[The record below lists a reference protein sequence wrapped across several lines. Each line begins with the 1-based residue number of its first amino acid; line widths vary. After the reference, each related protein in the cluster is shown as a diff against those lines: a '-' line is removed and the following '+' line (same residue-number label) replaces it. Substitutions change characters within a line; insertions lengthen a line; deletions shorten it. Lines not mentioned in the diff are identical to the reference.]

1 MVLASLK
8 NNAFKRLIFL
18 IILQALIVSAGFVFT
33 IIATRS
39 LGLSVYGEIV
49 YVIAIGTILASII
62 RYGSDET
69 LIVSI
74 NEKIEKKLEVHASI
88 LLRVCCL
95 IVLSILVL
103 ILCVA
108 GVFSYSESLG
118 IIAFMIV
125 GLQLA
130 APYDYNNDQHKHAIS
145 VVSAKLVLIMVFYV
159 LISFAS
165 IEALFMYATSILIAN
180 VTLLT
185 AQYRYYFKSFEKD
198 HRAHPLSI
206 VVSRSIRMFNDN
218 HFVMFASVLS
228 LGIYSANQIYI
239 QNTLSY
245 LDLAIFGI
253 PWQACSI
260 FFIYMKQV
268 NRIYKPIL
276 IKLRLTQSNLYLS
289 TVFYYALVVV
299 LPPTI
304 TSFLISLNY
313 ESVFPA
319 IFGEDMSGY
328 QDIFILLTIFVFF
341 RGIQLVITQ
350 LCFTMSTNNV
360 SFYATSVLLADIA
373 ILHARLFRSL

>member
-74 NEKIEKKLEVHASI
+74 NEKIEKKLEVQASI

-253 PWQACSI
+253 QWQACSI

-299 LPPTI
+299 
-304 TSFLISLNY
+304 
-313 ESVFPA
+313 A
-319 IFGEDMSGY
+319 A
-328 QDIFILLTIFVFF
+328 
-341 RGIQLVITQ
+341 
-350 LCFTMSTNNV
+350 TNNNIF
-360 SFYATSVLLADIA
+360 SDFA
-373 ILHARLFRSL
+373 